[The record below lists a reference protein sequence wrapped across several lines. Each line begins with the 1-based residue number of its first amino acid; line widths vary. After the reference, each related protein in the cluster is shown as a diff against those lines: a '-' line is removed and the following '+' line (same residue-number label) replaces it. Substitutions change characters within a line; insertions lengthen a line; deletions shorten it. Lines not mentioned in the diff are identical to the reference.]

1 MSEIDLARAHHEACR
16 LVAILSSCRAQGM
29 EWADSE
35 EGKSNLLALQEVL
48 ADNMAARYFLE
59 ERYNLD
65 QAEMSRRW
73 SAKIRS
79 IKL

>member
-1 MSEIDLARAHHEACR
+1 MSETELARAYYEACR
-16 LVAILSSCRAQGM
+16 LVAVLSSCRVRGM
-29 EWADSE
+29 EWTDSE

-65 QAEMSRRW
+65 KAEMSRRW